1 MCFLEQLE
9 DEEVQTRV
17 AGCAALGCLKVRD
30 VRRRQQGCMFQRKRK
45 RVGGDSGH
53 ACTASCSSEQKSS
66 GCPKCAACTCNNRQ
80 GQRKKEN
87 EEEKIENKGLHTV
100 LPSSSVFL
108 LQP

>member
-30 VRRRQQGCMFQRKRK
+30 VGRRQQGCMFQRKRK
-45 RVGGDSGH
+45 PMWPVTLDTPAQPSALGREELDMPQM
-53 ACTASCSSEQKSS
+53 CCSS
-66 GCPKCAACTCNNRQ
+66 RQ

-87 EEEKIENKGLHTV
+87 EEENKEDEGLFCTMGLRRPV
-100 LPSSSVFL
+100 LPSI
-108 LQP
+108 